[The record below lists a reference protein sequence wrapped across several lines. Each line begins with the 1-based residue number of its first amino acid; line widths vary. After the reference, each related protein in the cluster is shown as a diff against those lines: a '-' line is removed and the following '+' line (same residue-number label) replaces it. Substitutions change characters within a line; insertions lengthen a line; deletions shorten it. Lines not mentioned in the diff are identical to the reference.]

1 MSNPLEEQPK
11 KIFDPEI
18 RQDIVEAERF
28 VEGMEE
34 EIKSLGDDLELYIS
48 HLENQYDHLAFTEEM
63 SKDPDIKVSPD
74 DTKKIEQD
82 IEKIKKDIEDIKI
95 WMAQMI
101 LHKAHFE
108 SQIDN
113 FKDIERR
120 LVALLVKI
128 DPNSNN

>member
-63 SKDPDIKVSPD
+63 SKDPDINVSPD

>member
-1 MSNPLEEQPK
+1 MSNHSGEQPK

-28 VEGMEE
+28 VEGMKE

-48 HLENQYDHLAFTEEM
+48 HLENQYDYLAFTEDM
-63 SKDPDIKVSPD
+63 SKDPDINVSPD

-82 IEKIKKDIEDIKI
+82 IEKIKKDIEDIKT